1 MRLTENPYD
10 PRMKAETLLA
20 ELNRMR
26 KDLGED
32 KSDLEWL
39 AIHHAFCFI
48 SYKMSDFQKYVDQE
62 AAKGAFSEVED

>member
-1 MRLTENPYD
+1 
-10 PRMKAETLLA
+10 MKAETILA

-32 KSDLEWL
+32 PTDLEWL

-48 SYKMSDFQKYVDQE
+48 SYKMGDFQAYLDEQ
-62 AAKGAFSEVED
+62 ASKGAFEQYQG